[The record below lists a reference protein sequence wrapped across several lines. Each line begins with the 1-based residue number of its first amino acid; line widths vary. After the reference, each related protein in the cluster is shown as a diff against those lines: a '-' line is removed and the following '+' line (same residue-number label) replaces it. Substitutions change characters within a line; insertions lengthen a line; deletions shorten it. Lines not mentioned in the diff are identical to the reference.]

1 MRTTRL
7 TRGLAVALAALTMS
21 VGGALAQDAFPSKP
35 ITLIVPWPTGG
46 GSDLSMRLVAEEASK
61 VLGQPIVVVNKPG
74 AGGAAGTRDIASAE
88 PDGYTIGMVG
98 NGVVARMY
106 GNPNANKLSEL
117 QPIAFFGYDPGAL
130 TVRADSGMANV
141 QDYVDR
147 AKAEPGGLK
156 NGNDQPGGSSHLGI
170 SIYESKLGIEV
181 TKVPYEG
188 YALQIQALLSGE
200 IDSITVPAVE
210 VAQYEK
216 SGDLKILGV
225 SDGQRHFLA
234 PDVPTFQEQ
243 GFDVI
248 SGSWRIILG
257 PVGIPEDRLAILED
271 ALVSTMSSEEF
282 IAKAK
287 TAGFNVSTRGIEETE
302 KLVAE
307 YDEAVYPILLDAGLV
322 KVNQK

>member
-1 MRTTRL
+1 MRISTVLAGAMAVLAYSTI
-7 TRGLAVALAALTMS
+7 GLAPV
-21 VGGALAQDAFPSKP
+21 VAQDFPNKP

-46 GSDLSMRLVAEEASK
+46 GSDLGMRLVADAASE
-61 VLGQPIVVVNKPG
+61 VLGQPVIVVNKPG
-74 AGGAAGTRDIASAE
+74 AGGAAGTREIASAA

-130 TVRADSGMANV
+130 TVRADSGMLTV
-141 QDYVDR
+141 EDYVNR
-147 AKAEPGGLK
+147 AKASPGTLR
-156 NGNDQPGGSSHLGI
+156 NANDQPGGSSHLGI
-170 SIYESKLGIEV
+170 SIYESKLGIDV
-181 TKVPYEG
+181 TQVPYEG

-200 IDSITVPAVE
+200 VDSVAVPAVE

-216 SGDLKILGV
+216 SGDLKVLGV
-225 SDGQRHFLA
+225 SNAERHFLL

-248 SGSWRIILG
+248 SGSWRILLG
-257 PVGIPEDRLAILED
+257 PVGIPEDRLKILED
-271 ALVSTMSSEEF
+271 ALVETMSSPAFVER
-282 IAKAK
+282 ARD
-287 TAGFNVSTRGIEETE
+287 AGFNVSPMGIAETTA
-302 KLVAE
+302 LVSA
-307 YDEAVYPILLDAGLV
+307 YDEDIYPILLEAGLV